1 MESLRVTV
9 TTVSKQRD
17 EKTMK
22 NRINKEQWVSMFQ
35 ELGLNE
41 TAMRRWHR
49 TFESRH
55 PEAHQTFLEWLGIG
69 AEEISQIREHS
80 R

>member
-1 MESLRVTV
+1 MATALAE
-9 TTVSKQRD
+9 QRI

-22 NRINKEQWVSMFQ
+22 NRINKDQWVSMFQ
-35 ELGLNE
+35 ELGLNDA
-41 TAMRRWHR
+41 AMHRWHR

-55 PEAHQTFLEWLGIG
+55 PEAHQSFLEWLGIG
-69 AEEISQIREHS
+69 AEETVQIRQHS

>member
-1 MESLRVTV
+1 
-9 TTVSKQRD
+9 
-17 EKTMK
+17 MK
-22 NRINKEQWVSMFQ
+22 NKINKEQWVAMFQ

-41 TAMRRWHR
+41 TAMRRWHH

-55 PEAHQTFLEWLGIG
+55 PEAHQSFLEWLGVG
-69 AEEISQIREHS
+69 ADEAGQIRQRS

>member
-55 PEAHQTFLEWLGIG
+55 PEAHQTFLERLGIG
-69 AEEISQIREHS
+69 AEEIGQIREHS

>member
-1 MESLRVTV
+1 
-9 TTVSKQRD
+9 
-17 EKTMK
+17 MK

-41 TAMRRWHR
+41 TAMHRWHR
-49 TFESRH
+49 LFEERH
-55 PEAHQTFLEWLGIG
+55 PEAHQGFLEWLGIG
-69 AEEISQIREHS
+69 VEDICQIRQKC

>member
-1 MESLRVTV
+1 
-9 TTVSKQRD
+9 
-17 EKTMK
+17 MK
-22 NRINKEQWVSMFQ
+22 NKINKEQWVSMFQ

-49 TFESRH
+49 LFEGRH
-55 PEAHQTFLEWLGIG
+55 PEAHQGFLEWLGLE
-69 AEEISQIREHS
+69 AEQISHIRQSS

>member
-22 NRINKEQWVSMFQ
+22 NRINKEQWVSMLQ

-41 TAMRRWHR
+41 TALRRWHR

-69 AEEISQIREHS
+69 AEEIGQIREHS

>member
-1 MESLRVTV
+1 
-9 TTVSKQRD
+9 
-17 EKTMK
+17 MK
-22 NRINKEQWVSMFQ
+22 NKINKEQWVAMFE

-49 TFESRH
+49 LFESRH
-55 PEAHQTFLEWLGIG
+55 PEAHQSFLEWLGLG
-69 AEEISQIREHS
+69 AEAAGQIRQSS

>member
-1 MESLRVTV
+1 
-9 TTVSKQRD
+9 
-17 EKTMK
+17 
-22 NRINKEQWVSMFQ
+22 MFQ

-49 TFESRH
+49 IFESRH
-55 PEAHQTFLEWLGIG
+55 PEAHHSFLEWLGLG
-69 AEEISQIREHS
+69 TDEVSQIRQCN

>member
-69 AEEISQIREHS
+69 AEEIGQIREHS